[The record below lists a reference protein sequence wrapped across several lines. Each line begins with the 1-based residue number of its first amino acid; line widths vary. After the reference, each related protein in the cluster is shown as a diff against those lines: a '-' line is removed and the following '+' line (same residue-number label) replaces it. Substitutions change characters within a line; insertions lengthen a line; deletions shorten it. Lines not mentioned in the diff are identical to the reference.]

1 MQARIGVNFGHGS
14 SPGRVRE
21 TNEDYH
27 RVKTFSTPRGNLV
40 FLAVA
45 DGMGGAAAGEH
56 ASKIAIEVVTEAIGG
71 YAEFVSGGGAAVP
84 LEKALEKAIL
94 AANRT
99 IYKAS
104 LENPSREGMGTT
116 LTVAIVRGRELVLGH
131 VGDSRLYLLRRG
143 EMRQLTKDHS
153 WVADQ
158 VDRGLMTAESAL
170 NHQYRN
176 LLVRALGT
184 RAKVEPDV
192 ALLDVQPGDVYLLTS
207 DGLHGLIAP
216 EEFQEELRRGR
227 SLQSAIDYWISLAN
241 QRGGPDNITGVI
253 AQVGA

>member
-27 RVKTFSTPRGNLV
+27 RVKTYSTPRGSLV

-56 ASKIAIEVVTEAIGG
+56 ASKIAVEVVTDAIGG
-71 YAEFVSGGGAAVP
+71 YVEFVAQGGAAVP

-94 AANRT
+94 AANRQ
-99 IYKAS
+99 IYRAG

-116 LTVAIVRGRELVLGH
+116 LTVALVQGRDLVLGH
-131 VGDSRLYLLRRG
+131 VGDSRAYLLRRG
-143 EMRQLTKDHS
+143 EMRQLTRDHS

-158 VDRGLMTAESAL
+158 VDKGLMSLDAARG
-170 NHQYRN
+170 HQYRN

-192 ALLDVQPGDVYLLTS
+192 QVLPVQPGDVYLLTS
-207 DGLHGLIAP
+207 DGLHGLVAP
-216 EEFQEELRRGR
+216 EEFLEELRRGR
-227 SLQSAIDYWISLAN
+227 NLQSAVDYWISLAN

-253 AQVGA
+253 AQVSA